1 MRFVLSRASAGL
13 VTILL
18 AITLAVILSDAG
30 GDPVRNLLGP
40 DATRADVA
48 QERAAL
54 GLNRPLYV
62 QIVSEIGNVARG
74 NLGTS
79 LRYDRSNLQLIESRL
94 PYSAELMGAALLL
107 AILVGVPLG
116 VLAAVREDSAI
127 DRLSMSAALIGQSV
141 PLYWLGMIVVL
152 VFAVDLG
159 WFPAG
164 YAGGLSHLVLPAVV
178 LATFSLGAISRLTRS
193 SMTQV
198 LDEPY
203 ILAARAHGLSRGRV
217 VFRHGLRNAALPVV
231 TMIGLQA
238 GALLSGV
245 VTIEVVFAWPGIG
258 SLAVNA
264 VSFRDFTLVQAIVI
278 FGAILFVVINFTVDV
293 LYGLLDPRVR
303 HSRA

>member
-1 MRFVLSRASAGL
+1 MLSRAVAAL

-18 AITLAVILSDAG
+18 AIVLAVVLSDAG

-40 DATRADVA
+40 DATRASVA
-48 QERAAL
+48 HERAIL
-54 GLNRPLYV
+54 GLDRPIVV

-74 NLGTS
+74 DFGTS
-79 LRYDRSNLQLIESRL
+79 LRYDRPNWQLIESRL

-107 AILVGVPLG
+107 AIAIGVPLG
-116 VLAAVREDSAI
+116 VFAAVREESWI
-127 DRLSMSAALIGQSV
+127 DRLSMAGALIGQSV
-141 PLYWLGMIVVL
+141 PLYWLGMIAVL
-152 VFAVDLG
+152 VFAVDLK
-159 WFPAG
+159 WVPAG

-178 LATFSLGAISRLTRS
+178 LATFSLGAIARLTRS
-193 SMTQV
+193 SMIQV

-203 ILAARAHGLSRGRV
+203 VMAARAHGLHRGRV
-217 VFRHGLRNAALPVV
+217 IFRHALRTAALPVV

-278 FGAILFVVINFTVDV
+278 FGAIVFVAINFTVDV
-293 LYGLLDPRVR
+293 LYGVLDPRVR